1 MVARLNGVQEAAGS
15 NPVTRTMESPEIVR
29 FQDFFF
35 IFTPKSVQYI
45 NFVPERIPELYQNR
59 VWKLWTQ
66 WDTLLRPY
74 QLREALDCGGFDAAL
89 DVEIVLCHVYL
100 RVPGEGLYRLHR
112 HALRLK
118 LAHKGVA
125 ARVRRER
132 PDARDGLNRG
142 GELVAEVC
150 RVARLMPETWLS
162 GLCKRKPKLK
172 PNAVGSIWKGGAT
185 K

>member
-1 MVARLNGVQEAAGS
+1 M
-15 NPVTRTMESPEIVR
+15 
-29 FQDFFF
+29 
-35 IFTPKSVQYI
+35 
-45 NFVPERIPELYQNR
+45 YQNR
-59 VWKLWTQ
+59 VWRRWTQ
-66 WDTLLRPY
+66 WDVFHTLLRTN
-74 QLREALDCGGFDAAL
+74 QLRETLDCGGFDAAL
-89 DVEIVLCHVYL
+89 DVEIVLCHVHFG
-100 RVPGEGLYRLHR
+100 VTGEGLNRLHR

-118 LAHKGVA
+118 LTHKGVA

-132 PDARDGLNRG
+132 PDAGDGLNRS

-150 RVARLMPETWLS
+150 RVARLMPETKPS

>member
-1 MVARLNGVQEAAGS
+1 MNGIQEVSGS
-15 NPVTRTMESPEIVR
+15 IPLISTRKSPEIVR

-35 IFTPKSVQYI
+35 IFAPKSVQYI
-45 NFVPERIPELYQNR
+45 NFIPERVPELYQNR
-59 VWKLWTQ
+59 VWKRWTQ
-66 WDTLLRPY
+66 WDAFHALLRPY
-74 QLREALDCGGFDAAL
+74 QLREALDCGGFDTAL

-100 RVPGEGLYRLHR
+100 RVTGKGLYCLHR

-118 LAHKGVA
+118 LAHEGVA

-132 PDARDGLNRG
+132 PDAGDGLNRG

-150 RVARLMPETWLS
+150 WVAWLMPETKPN

-172 PNAVGSIWKGGAT
+172 PSEAGSIWKGGAT

>member
-1 MVARLNGVQEAAGS
+1 MK
-15 NPVTRTMESPEIVR
+15 SPEIAR

-35 IFTPKSVQYI
+35 IFTPKSVLYI
-45 NFVPERIPELYQNR
+45 DFIPERVPELYQNR

-66 WDTLLRPY
+66 WDAFHALLRPY
-74 QLREALDCGGFDAAL
+74 QLREALDCGGFDTAL

-100 RVPGEGLYRLHR
+100 RVTGKGLYCLHR

-118 LAHKGVA
+118 LAHEGVA

-132 PDARDGLNRG
+132 PDAGDGLNRG

-150 RVARLMPETWLS
+150 RVARLMPETKLS

-172 PNAVGSIWKGGAT
+172 PNEVGSIWKGGAT